1 MNEALVAYF
10 MLVMSSCLGRLSE
23 ITRNLSAR
31 TCTGRILMFTNGTQ
45 RGSFIDETNLMI
57 FYLLHIMSLVCV
69 GGLSEMRWLVEDSN
83 ASWQHCGR
91 WSYGSWIVK
100 SRFLLIGSL
109 LLNIIIVRN
118 IRWQNIYETCPN
130 EGLID
135 YIKFNMTDFLHV
147 VFLLTIYYRPWQKT
161 PLISLYESWKSI
173 FHFSLQKW

>member
-69 GGLSEMRWLVEDSN
+69 GGLSEMR
-83 ASWQHCGR
+83 
-91 WSYGSWIVK
+91 
-100 SRFLLIGSL
+100 
-109 LLNIIIVRN
+109 
-118 IRWQNIYETCPN
+118 
-130 EGLID
+130 
-135 YIKFNMTDFLHV
+135 
-147 VFLLTIYYRPWQKT
+147 
-161 PLISLYESWKSI
+161 
-173 FHFSLQKW
+173 